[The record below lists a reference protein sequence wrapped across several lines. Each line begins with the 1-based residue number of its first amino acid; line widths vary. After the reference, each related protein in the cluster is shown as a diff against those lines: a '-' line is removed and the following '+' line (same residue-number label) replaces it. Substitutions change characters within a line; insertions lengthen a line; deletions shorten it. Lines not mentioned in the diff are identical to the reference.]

1 MSQLWIFLESLVG
14 DAVVPIPS
22 DEARHVAARRLRVGD
37 AVVAFDGAGRT
48 AAARIETLGKRRV
61 ELRVDRVE
69 QAPEPGDR
77 WILATAIPKGERL
90 GTMLPMLVQ
99 LGVPIWQPLVLAESA
114 VRDLDVG
121 SARMQRILVESAK
134 LARRPWMMEVRE
146 PCGLD
151 ALLANSRFPVGPAV
165 LCYGDREGGE
175 IGVPDSAALVVIGPE
190 AGLDGDEIRRLQ
202 AVGARACSL
211 GMHNMRIETA
221 AVAAAAVRFAAR
233 EAGRAERDG

>member
-14 DAVVPIPS
+14 DAVVPIPP

-48 AAARIETLGKRRV
+48 APARIETLGKRRV

-69 QAPEPGDR
+69 QTPAPGDR

-99 LGVPIWQPLVLAESA
+99 LGVPVWQPLVLADSA
-114 VRDLDVG
+114 VRDLDVR
-121 SARMQRILVESAK
+121 SPRMRRTLVESAK
-134 LARRPWMMEVRE
+134 LARRPWLMEVGE
-146 PCGLD
+146 PCELD
-151 ALLANSRFPVGPAV
+151 ALLANPHFPAGPAV

-190 AGLDGDEIRRLQ
+190 AGLGRDEIGRLQ
-202 AVGARACSL
+202 VAGARACSL
-211 GMHNMRIETA
+211 GMHNLRIETA
-221 AVAAAAVRFAAR
+221 AVAAAAARFAAR
-233 EAGRAERDG
+233 KAGRAERDG